1 MPGRSVASVVIFLL
15 LHGLLCL
22 QLVALAE
29 VEIEMEDGGVMEDG
43 SCMHFSVS
51 PPAGPPED
59 VDERRDYFRAMEA
72 KDLFRH
78 EQMITTM
85 MGGSDDRNGSSSRRR
100 RVKESSK
107 LPEVMS
113 ATSMF
118 ELPMRSALNIAQV
131 GMYLVSVRFG
141 TPALPYNLVLDTA
154 HDLTWINCRLR
165 RRKGKHYG
173 RQSTAARTMSVGDGA
188 AAAAAKKE
196 ASKNWYRPF
205 KSSSWRRIRC
215 SEQECAVLP
224 YNECRSPSKAESCSY
239 FSRTQDGTVTVGIYG
254 KEKATVTV
262 SEGRMAKLPG
272 LILGCS
278 VLEAG
283 GSVDAHD
290 GVLSLGN
297 GDISFAIHAVKRFGH
312 RFSFCLLSANSSRDA
327 SSYLTFGP
335 NPAVMGPGTMET
347 DIIYNVDVRPAYG
360 PRVTGVLVGGER
372 LDDIPDAV
380 WNVDIGIGNGV
391 ILDTST
397 SVTSLVPEAYRP
409 VTAALDRHLSHL
421 PRVHEMPGFE
431 YCYRWT
437 FAGDGVDPAHNVT
450 IPSFTVEMAGGARL
464 EPEAKSVIMPE
475 VEPGVACL
483 AFRELHRGG
492 PGIFG
497 NVLMQEYIWEIDHG
511 KSKLRF
517 RRDKCNTR
525 HLHNSNG
532 GEVTT
537 ATATATKGGGGGNGN
552 GTTTISSS
560 SNSPSSSSS
569 TVVHRVN

>member
-1 MPGRSVASVVIFLL
+1 MAPGSIMPPGRSVASVL

-29 VEIEMEDGGVMEDG
+29 IEMEGG

-51 PPAGPPED
+51 PPAAPPED
-59 VDERRDYFRAMEA
+59 ADERRNYFRAMEA

-78 EQMITTM
+78 QQMIKM
-85 MGGSDDRNGSSSRRR
+85 MGNGSGTGSGSSRRR
-100 RVKESSK
+100 QAKESSK

-118 ELPMRSALNIAQV
+118 ELPMRSALNIAHV

-154 HDLTWINCRLR
+154 NDLTWINCRLR

-173 RQSTAARTMSVGDGA
+173 RTMSVGAGDDGA
-188 AAAAAKKE
+188 AAKE
-196 ASKNWYRPF
+196 ARRKNWYRPA

-215 SEQECAVLP
+215 SQKECALLP
-224 YNECRSPSKAESCSY
+224 YNTCQSPSKAESCSY
-239 FSRTQDGTVTVGIYG
+239 YQQMQDGTLTMGIYG

-262 SEGRMAKLPG
+262 SDGRMAKLPG

-297 GDISFAIHAVKRFGH
+297 GEMSFAVHAAKRFGQ

-347 DIIYNVDVRPAYG
+347 DIVYNVDVKPAYG
-360 PRVTGVLVGGER
+360 PLVTGIFVGGER
-372 LDDIPDAV
+372 LDIPQEIWDAEKV
-380 WNVDIGIGNGV
+380 VGGGV

-397 SVTSLVPEAYRP
+397 SVTSLVPEAYAA
-409 VTAALDRHLSHL
+409 VTSALDRHLSHL
-421 PRVHEMPGFE
+421 PRVYELDGFE

-437 FAGDGVDPAHNVT
+437 FAGDGVDLAHNVT
-450 IPSFTVEMAGGARL
+450 VPRLTVEMAGGARL
-464 EPEAKSVIMPE
+464 EPEAKSVVMPE
-475 VEPGVACL
+475 VVPGVACL
-483 AFRELHRGG
+483 AFRKLPRGG
-492 PGIFG
+492 PGILG

-511 KSKLRF
+511 KGKMRF
-517 RRDKCNTR
+517 RKDKCNTH
-525 HLHNSNG
+525 HLHNSKG
-532 GEVTT
+532 GEVYNNN
-537 ATATATKGGGGGNGN
+537 NGN
-552 GTTTISSS
+552 
-560 SNSPSSSSS
+560 SSS

>member
-1 MPGRSVASVVIFLL
+1 MPGRSVVSVLLLL

-29 VEIEMEDGGVMEDG
+29 IEMDDGGVMEEG

-51 PPAGPPED
+51 PPPAPPED
-59 VDERRDYFRAMEA
+59 ADERREYFRAMAA

-78 EQMITTM
+78 EQFIKM
-85 MGGSDDRNGSSSRRR
+85 MGSDRNSSSRRR
-100 RVKESSK
+100 QAKESSK

-118 ELPMRSALNIAQV
+118 ELPMRSALNIAHV

-154 HDLTWINCRLR
+154 NDLTWINCRLR

-173 RQSTAARTMSVGDGA
+173 RQSQSQTMSVGGDDGA
-188 AAAAAKKE
+188 AAALAKKE
-196 ASKNWYRPF
+196 ASKNWYRPA

-215 SEQECAVLP
+215 SEQECADLP
-224 YNECRSPSKAESCSY
+224 YNTCQSPSKAESCSY
-239 FSRTQDGTVTVGIYG
+239 YQKTQDGTVTIGIYG

-262 SEGRMAKLPG
+262 SDGRMAKLPG

-297 GDISFAIHAVKRFGH
+297 GHISFAIHAVLRFGG

-347 DIIYNVDVRPAYG
+347 EVLYNVDVKPAYG
-360 PRVTGVLVGGER
+360 PRVTSIFVGEER
-372 LDDIPDAV
+372 LDIPDDV
-380 WNVDIGIGNGV
+380 WNTEKKLGAGV

-397 SVTSLVPEAYRP
+397 SVTSLVPEAYEP
-409 VTAALDRHLSHL
+409 VTAALDRHLAHL
-421 PRVHEMPGFE
+421 PRVNMEGFE

-437 FAGDGVDPAHNVT
+437 FTGDGVDPAHNVT
-450 IPSFTVEMAGGARL
+450 IPRFTVEMTSGARL
-464 EPEAKSVIMPE
+464 EPEAKSVVMPE
-475 VEPGVACL
+475 VEAGVACL
-483 AFRELHRGG
+483 AFRKLPWGGG
-492 PGIFG
+492 PCIFG
-497 NVLMQEYIWEIDHG
+497 NVLMQEYIWEIDHT
-511 KSKLRF
+511 KAKMRF
-517 RRDKCNTR
+517 RKDKCNTH
-525 HLHNSNG
+525 HLHTSTG
-532 GEVTT
+532 GEVTNGKANST
-537 ATATATKGGGGGNGN
+537 GN
-552 GTTTISSS
+552 GTATSS
-560 SNSPSSSSS
+560 SSSSS
-569 TVVHRVN
+569 TVVHRVD

>member
-1 MPGRSVASVVIFLL
+1 MPGRSVVSILLLLL

-22 QLVALAE
+22 QLVALT
-29 VEIEMEDGGVMEDG
+29 EMDDDDVMEDG

-51 PPAGPPED
+51 PPPAPPED
-59 VDERRDYFRAMEA
+59 ADERRDYFRAMQA

-78 EQMITTM
+78 EQMITM
-85 MGGSDDRNGSSSRRR
+85 MGSDRNGSSRRR
-100 RVKESSK
+100 RAKESSK

-118 ELPMRSALNIAQV
+118 ELPMRSALNIAHV
-131 GMYLVSVRFG
+131 GMYLVSVRIG

-154 HDLTWINCRLR
+154 TDLTWINCRLR

-173 RQSTAARTMSVGDGA
+173 RQSMGQTMSVGGEGA
-188 AAAAAKKE
+188 TAAKKE
-196 ASKNWYRPF
+196 ASKNWYRPA

-215 SEQECAVLP
+215 SQKECAVLP
-224 YNECRSPSKAESCSY
+224 YNTCQSPSKAESCSY
-239 FSRTQDGTVTVGIYG
+239 FQKTQDGTVTIGIYG

-262 SEGRMAKLPG
+262 SDGRMAKLPG

-297 GDISFAIHAVKRFGH
+297 GEMSFAVHAAKRFGQ

-347 DIIYNVDVRPAYG
+347 DILYNVDVKPAYG
-360 PRVTGVLVGGER
+360 AKVTGVLVGGER
-372 LDDIPDAV
+372 LDIPDEV
-380 WNVDIGIGNGV
+380 WDAERFVGGGV

-397 SVTSLVPEAYRP
+397 SVTSLVPEAYAP

-421 PRVHEMPGFE
+421 PRVYELEGFE
-431 YCYRWT
+431 YCYKWT
-437 FAGDGVDPAHNVT
+437 FTGDGVDPAHNVT

-464 EPEAKSVIMPE
+464 EPEAKSVVMPE

-483 AFRELHRGG
+483 AFRKLLRGG
-492 PGIFG
+492 PGILG
-497 NVLMQEYIWEIDHG
+497 NVFMQEYIWEIDHG
-511 KSKLRF
+511 DGKIRF
-517 RRDKCNTR
+517 RKDKCNTH
-525 HLHNSNG
+525 HLHNSRG
-532 GEVTT
+532 GEVNNN
-537 ATATATKGGGGGNGN
+537 AAA
-552 GTTTISSS
+552 SSS
-560 SNSPSSSSS
+560 
-569 TVVHRVN
+569 VVHRVN